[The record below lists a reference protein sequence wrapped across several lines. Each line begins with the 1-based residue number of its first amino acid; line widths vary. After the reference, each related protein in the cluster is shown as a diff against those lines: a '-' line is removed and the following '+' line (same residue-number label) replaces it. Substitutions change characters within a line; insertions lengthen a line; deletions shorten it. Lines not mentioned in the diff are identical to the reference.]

1 MNKDKDSNAKTDF
14 TDWYSL
20 WLKQSRAFY
29 ESANQ
34 NLQGMFDKNAHVNP
48 EEHAEKIQEW
58 FESMKKQWDVGAL
71 PQDQKIFAE
80 YWQDVAKT
88 CNEAC
93 DMLLQEWI
101 KRSKQNDPVKS
112 IKELYEM
119 WLNCCQNIYQQSL
132 QNHSYQEAYGNF
144 MNAAMKF
151 WKSYNPQ
158 EPR

>member
-1 MNKDKDSNAKTDF
+1 MNKDNHSKTDF

-34 NLQGMFDKNAHVNP
+34 NLQGMFDKNNDVNP
-48 EEHAEKIQEW
+48 EEHAEKIQAW
-58 FESMKKQWDVGAL
+58 LESLKKQWNFSQLTDN
-71 PQDQKIFAE
+71 QKMFMD
-80 YWQDVAKT
+80 YWQGVAKT

-101 KRSKQNDPVKS
+101 KRSKENDPVKN

-119 WLNCCQNIYQQSL
+119 WLNCCQTIYQQSL
-132 QNHSYQEAYGNF
+132 QNQSYQNAYGEF

-151 WKSYNPQ
+151 WKSYHSQ
-158 EPR
+158 EPK